1 MRRKENYTQYI
12 GVAFGFT
19 LAILIIF
26 QIYFWREPARLRA
39 DEEADRLASETAGRD
54 LFAENCTSC
63 HGDNGEGGAGP
74 ALKSRQFLATTS
86 DELLFNLARTGIP
99 GTLMPAWGQA
109 FGGPFTDEQ
118 VVQLVAFIRSWEAT
132 APEIKPVAAAPDPV
146 SGATIYQQTCFICHG
161 ANGQGSDRAP
171 ALNDPARLQKLD
183 DGWYRSTIAHGRPA
197 KGMPTWGT
205 VLSPAQI
212 NDVVALIA
220 SWRAGETITAN
231 IPLATLVTNA
241 LFAMQQF
248 DQPDVIFFLNAA
260 QAVADSD
267 QAPEIQAIVDL
278 VEGNH
283 LFDAQSRLTA
293 LLPPAEMGKALFI
306 NNCAP
311 CHGDDGTGG
320 LGPNLHTNSFV
331 QSMTD
336 EDLVDFV
343 LAGRQGTA
351 MDGFE
356 GILAPDDLINVA
368 ALLRT
373 WQE

>member
-12 GVAFGFT
+12 GVAFGLT

-39 DEEADRLASETAGRD
+39 DEEADRLAAETAGRD

-63 HGDNGEGGAGP
+63 HGDNGEGGVGP
-74 ALKSRQFLATTS
+74 AFNSRQFLTTTTDKS
-86 DELLFNLARTGIP
+86 LFNLARTGIP
-99 GTLMPAWGQA
+99 GTLMPAWGQL

-132 APEIKPVAAAPDPV
+132 APEIEPVIEEPDPV
-146 SGATIYQQTCFICHG
+146 RGAAIYQQTCFICHG

-212 NDVVALIA
+212 NDVVAFIA

-231 IPLATLVTNA
+231 IPLSTLVTNA

-267 QAPEIQAIVDL
+267 QAIEIQAIVDL
-278 VEGNH
+278 VERNH

-293 LLPPAEMGKALFI
+293 LLPPEEMGKALFA

-331 QSMTD
+331 QSKTD
-336 EDLVDFV
+336 EELVAFV

-356 GILAPDDLINVA
+356 GILMPDDLINVA